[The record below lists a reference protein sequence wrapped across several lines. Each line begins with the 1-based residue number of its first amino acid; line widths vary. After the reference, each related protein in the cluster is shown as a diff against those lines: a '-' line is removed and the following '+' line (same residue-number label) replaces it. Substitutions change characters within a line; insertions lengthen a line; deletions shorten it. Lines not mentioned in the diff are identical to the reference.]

1 MKGLLIAGIIVIM
14 LLIGGCQ
21 PAGTPVP
28 SEAPVQNSPPPV
40 QNTNTVEPSPT
51 QPPPTATPEPTE
63 TSVPTQALT
72 DPVIPTTTPEYM
84 IFRDD
89 FEGSIRPEW
98 TWENEKPERWSITP
112 DGWLQI
118 AGEDTGLLYGQQQS
132 NLLWTDLPDS
142 AYAITVHL
150 KAAPI
155 ANFAQAA
162 IYLYENPEND
172 VAINRG
178 FCGPCSTGGNGIYM
192 EYKINGQG
200 GAYMVPFSETDLYL
214 MLEDKDHVISR
225 YYATSP
231 EQWERLGRFGDY
243 FKFKRVGLGVTNA
256 DQNGAHAEDLVGSFD
271 FFEIRKP

>member
-1 MKGLLIAGIIVIM
+1 
-14 LLIGGCQ
+14 
-21 PAGTPVP
+21 
-28 SEAPVQNSPPPV
+28 
-40 QNTNTVEPSPT
+40 
-51 QPPPTATPEPTE
+51 
-63 TSVPTQALT
+63 
-72 DPVIPTTTPEYM
+72 M

-89 FEGSIRPEW
+89 FEDSIRPEW

-155 ANFAQAA
+155 ANFAQAT
-162 IYLYENPEND
+162 IYLYENLENY

-178 FCGPCSTGGNGIYM
+178 FCDPCSTGGNGIYM
-192 EYKINGQG
+192 EYKIGDQV

-214 MLEDKDHVISR
+214 MLEDKDHVISG

-231 EQWERLGRFGDY
+231 EQWVRLGRFGNY
-243 FKFKRVGLGVTNA
+243 FKFNAVGLGVTNA
-256 DQNGAHAEDLVGSFD
+256 DQNGAHAEDLVGSFN